1 MLHLKTESAS
11 CEEITRV
18 SCEIPDKEEEAPGMT
33 LNNDDLKKI
42 SVRNDI
48 FQPKILFNDC
58 STNKHLKEF
67 KDKFPE
73 KIKCDLC
80 KRWITYKSSWDIHR
94 RYVCRGRKSSVPA
107 ESDTKEVAQL
117 SIDNK
122 SSGSLK

>member
-11 CEEITRV
+11 CEEITQAT
-18 SCEIPDKEEEAPGMT
+18 CEIQDKEVEVPGLT
-33 LNNDDLKKI
+33 LNNDDLRKI

-48 FQPKILFNDC
+48 FQPKDLFSDY
-58 STNKHLKEF
+58 STNKQLKEF

-73 KIKCDLC
+73 KIKCDQC

-94 RYVCRGRKSSVPA
+94 RYVCRGRKSSVPTD
-107 ESDTKEVAQL
+107 SDAKEVAQV
-117 SIDNK
+117 SINNK